1 MNAPAE
7 ALVTLADFDRPDAL
21 ILGIGNDGRQDDG
34 LGWAFIDWLEQNGLC
49 PQAELQRNYQLQ
61 IEDAEL
67 ISRKQRVL
75 FVDATLEPEVES
87 FVLRPGQPQ
96 FDYSFTSHEVSIASI
111 LATCKTCFGRLPEVH
126 VLAIRGYE
134 WELQMGLSERAQVNL
149 QAAQKQLLPSRA
161 TEPA

>member
-7 ALVTLADFDRPDAL
+7 ALPTLADFDRPDAL

-34 LGWAFIDWLEQNGLC
+34 LGWAFIDWLEQNVLC

-75 FVDATLEPEVES
+75 FVDATLDPAAEP
-87 FVLRPGQPQ
+87 FRLYPGQPQ
-96 FDYSFTSHEVSIASI
+96 YDYSFTSHAVSIASI
-111 LATCKTCFGRLPEVH
+111 LATCQTCFGRLPEVY

-134 WELQMGLSERAQVNL
+134 WELQMGLSERAQRNL
-149 QAAQKQLLPSRA
+149 QAAQQSLCPAFA
-161 TEPA
+161 TETI